1 MGRPIKKLN
10 FGTAA
15 TTEKGILVSA
25 QKTSTARQ
33 SYIVKQVGSNKYDVY
48 NATDGTFRVKLD
60 DGTSF
65 AADTAATAV
74 MVGYTDPGLDSS
86 RVAIKKLTQYRAVD
100 FSGNKY
106 KWTLV
111 NDSSSDYI
119 QLTAI

>member
-15 TTEKGILVSA
+15 GADSGILVSA
-25 QKTSTARQ
+25 MKTSTART
-33 SYIVKQVGSNKYDVY
+33 SYIVKQVGSKKYDVY
-48 NATDGTFRVKLD
+48 NATDGTFRVTLD
-60 DGTSF
+60 EGTSF

-74 MVGYTDPGLDSS
+74 IVGYTDPGLDSS
-86 RVAIKKLTQYRAVD
+86 RVAIAKLTQYRAVD
-100 FSGNKY
+100 FSGNQY

-111 NDSSSDYI
+111 NDSSTDYI

>member
-15 TTEKGILVSA
+15 GADKGILVSA
-25 QKTSTARQ
+25 RLSSTTRQ
-33 SYIVKQVGSNKYDVY
+33 SYIIKQVGSNKYDVY
-48 NATDGTFRVKLD
+48 NATDGTFRVKLAQ
-60 DGTSF
+60 GTSF
-65 AADTAATAV
+65 AADTALTAV
-74 MVGYTDPGLDSS
+74 MVGFTDPGSDSS

-111 NDSSSDYI
+111 NDSSTDYI

>member
-15 TTEKGILVSA
+15 TTEKGILLSA
-25 QKTSTARQ
+25 RLSSTART

-48 NATDGTFRVKLD
+48 NATDGTFRVKLAE
-60 DGTSF
+60 GTAF
-65 AADTAATAV
+65 AADTALTAV
-74 MVGYTDPGLDSS
+74 MVGFTDPGSDSS

-100 FSGNKY
+100 FAGNKY

-111 NDSSSDYI
+111 NDSSTDYI